1 MTLRDFLKANKSL
14 TDFKRLYHE
23 LSKTKITYRQIEANL
38 LTAGED
44 FIIKAL
50 NINAL
55 NILITGCGSYW
66 IDLNT
71 KWNEQLNSKT
81 TSSNKTL
88 GYWLKMNNLEEKF
101 KNAYLR
107 EYPKCY
113 NDLNQILSYTSSA
126 AIKAA
131 FKWDYTL
138 EGFEFWLNQSIAW
151 AEFCNKINNE

>member
-14 TDFKRLYHE
+14 TSFKKTYHE
-23 LSKTKITYRQIEANL
+23 RSKTKITYRQIEANL

-50 NINAL
+50 NIS
-55 NILITGCGSYW
+55 ITNRGGYW
-66 IDLNT
+66 VGLNT
-71 KWNEQLNSKT
+71 KWNEQLNSET

-88 GYWLKMNNLEEKF
+88 GYWLKKNNLEEKF

-113 NDLNQILSYTSSA
+113 NGLNQRLSSTNSA
-126 AIKAA
+126 AISAS
-131 FKWDYTL
+131 FSWSRTT
-138 EGFEFWLNQSIAW
+138 EGFEFWLRQSTAW
-151 AEFCNKINNE
+151 NKFCKKNNR